1 MSHGIRFVVLAAGIA
16 VLFPTAS
23 HSQESA
29 AALLKKANVAVAKN
43 DSSEAVRLASA
54 VIQQVGESAA
64 ELLEQA
70 SAAAKADSAEA
81 VRLAS
86 AAIQQ
91 VRASASTYYL
101 RGREQFRLG
110 KIKESVSDFDQ
121 YVKLEPKR
129 ESRQWER
136 GIAMYYAKEY
146 DRGAKQF
153 ELYQT
158 FHDND
163 VENSVW
169 RYLCMVSTHGI
180 EKSRKVMLP
189 IENDRRV
196 PMMQVFELYRGNL
209 KSEEVLAA
217 CKRDAPPAE
226 VLAGRLFYAHL
237 YLGLYHEVAGQAD
250 LAAKY
255 IKLAADKE
263 LADNPR
269 INRYMWD
276 VARIH
281 AELMEK
287 KPAQRETNGK

>member
-1 MSHGIRFVVLAAGIA
+1 MKSSLRFTLLALLASW
-16 VLFPTAS
+16 PSTARAEEDGRDLLDRA
-23 HSQESA
+23 QA
-29 AALLKKANVAVAKN
+29 AAAKSDSKLAVELATAAIKQDAK
-43 DSSEAVRLASA
+43 LASA
-54 VIQQVGESAA
+54 
-64 ELLEQA
+64 
-70 SAAAKADSAEA
+70 
-81 VRLAS
+81 
-86 AAIQQ
+86 
-91 VRASASTYYL
+91 YYL

-110 KIKESVSDFDQ
+110 KVKASVADFDR
-121 YVKLEPKR
+121 YVELRPDV

-136 GIAMYYAKEY
+136 GIADYYTQQY
-146 DRGAKQF
+146 DKGAKQF

-158 FHDND
+158 FHNND

-169 RYLCMVSTHGI
+169 RYLCMVPKHGI
-180 EKSRKVMLP
+180 EKARAVMLP

-196 PMMQVFELYRGNL
+196 PMMQVYELYRGNL
-209 KSEEVLAA
+209 KPEDVLTA
-217 CKRDAPPAE
+217 CKRDDPPPE

-255 IKLAADKE
+255 IKLAADKT

-281 AELMEK
+281 AELMDK
-287 KPAQRETNGK
+287 KSSVSETERR